1 MTKYTQK
8 SLLAFALVAALAT
21 PLAMAQG
28 ISPVTDAKQMPPAT
42 TTSQDPASTNHSAV
56 QDTLKNPSTSLG
68 KSSAG
73 QKTWEELDANKD
85 GKLSK
90 AEADAD
96 ASMKALF
103 AKADADSDG
112 LLTPEEYRAYYEK
125 YVAKTSH

>member
-1 MTKYTQK
+1 MTNHTQK
-8 SLLAFALVAALAT
+8 SLLALALAAIMAT

-28 ISPVTDAKQMPPAT
+28 TVSPTNT
-42 TTSQDPASTNHSAV
+42 ASTNASAV

-68 KSSAG
+68 KSNAG

-103 AKADADSDG
+103 AKADADGDG
-112 LLTPEEYRAYYEK
+112 TLTPEEYRAYYEK
-125 YVAKTSH
+125 YVAKSSH

>member
-8 SLLAFALVAALAT
+8 YLLALALAAT
-21 PLAMAQG
+21 LAAPLAMAQG
-28 ISPVTDAKQMPPAT
+28 ASPATDTNQAPPAT
-42 TTSQDPASTNHSAV
+42 NPSAV
-56 QDTLKNPSTSLG
+56 QDTLKKPSTSL
-68 KSSAG
+68 SNTSPG

-103 AKADADSDG
+103 AKADADGDG
-112 LLTPEEYRAYYEK
+112 TLTPEEYRAYYEK
-125 YVAKTSH
+125 NVAKSSH

>member
-1 MTKYTQK
+1 MMKYTQK
-8 SLLAFALVAALAT
+8 SLLALALLAALAT

-28 ISPVTDAKQMPPAT
+28 TSPAIDAKQTPPAT
-42 TTSQDPASTNHSAV
+42 TTSQAPTATNPSAV
-56 QDTLKNPSTSLG
+56 QDTLKKPSTSLSR
-68 KSSAG
+68 SSTG

-96 ASMKALF
+96 ASMKSLF

-112 LLTPEEYRAYYEK
+112 ILTPEEYRAYYEK

>member
-1 MTKYTQK
+1 MTNHTQK
-8 SLLAFALVAALAT
+8 SLLALALLAAFTA
-21 PLAMAQG
+21 PLAMAQ
-28 ISPVTDAKQMPPAT
+28 STSPAT
-42 TTSQDPASTNHSAV
+42 DTKQTTAAQDPASTNPSAV

-103 AKADADSDG
+103 AKADADNDG
-112 LLTPEEYRAYYEK
+112 TLTPEEYRAYYEK
-125 YVAKTSH
+125 YVAKSSH